1 MSESLSIPISEWGS
15 SGVYLCRLLGSH
27 DLPAQM
33 ALERSLGVK
42 AAGTAYAEHED
53 GATELGS
60 PRILSDICGPQAIFK
75 LVYNYNN
82 YMV

>member
-1 MSESLSIPISEWGS
+1 
-15 SGVYLCRLLGSH
+15 
-27 DLPAQM
+27 M

-60 PRILSDICGPQAIFK
+60 PRILSDTCGPQAIFK